1 MPTRALN
8 ARQRSPSST
17 RTIANVRQGQLG
29 ARSHAFACVER
40 APTCAK
46 TWGCA
51 CRKLRHAQPQV
62 FALACDRMR
71 STCANACKRVC
82 ARSDALKASE
92 AHNMCARERG
102 SRTHANIYTVQFY
115 AHHNNNTCSLGCGC
129 CKMQHAQPQMPCFA
143 IVACM
148 FCDRGVTQ
156 GWQKYVTHVAWVAIR
171 CVGVTHSVCH
181 THTQHTPT
189 HTHKCAVFNGLS
201 NFNIIVPGVY
211 THIHIIT
218 KARVKSVC
226 RKRARSEDRPCK
238 RALARHIMAF

>member
-1 MPTRALN
+1 
-8 ARQRSPSST
+8 
-17 RTIANVRQGQLG
+17 
-29 ARSHAFACVER
+29 
-40 APTCAK
+40 
-46 TWGCA
+46 
-51 CRKLRHAQPQV
+51 
-62 FALACDRMR
+62 MR
-71 STCANACKRVC
+71 STCANACNRVC

-115 AHHNNNTCSLGCGC
+115 ARHNNNTCNLGCEC
-129 CKMQHAQPQMPCFA
+129 CKLQHAQPQMPCFA

-156 GWQKYVTHVAWVAIR
+156 GWQKYVTHVACVAIR

-218 KARVKSVC
+218 KARVKFVC

-238 RALARHIMAF
+238 RALARHIMAFQHLSCRRRFVLSLRSTIQIV

>member
-1 MPTRALN
+1 VPTRALN
-8 ARQRSPSST
+8 ARQRSPSS
-17 RTIANVRQGQLG
+17 
-29 ARSHAFACVER
+29 HCVER

-102 SRTHANIYTVQFY
+102 SRTHAIIYTVWGNSMH
-115 AHHNNNTCSLGCGC
+115 ATITTHAIWGCEC
-129 CKMQHAQPQMPCFA
+129 CKLQHAQPQMACFV

-189 HTHKCAVFNGLS
+189 HTQMCS
-201 NFNIIVPGVY
+201 I
-211 THIHIIT
+211 
-218 KARVKSVC
+218 
-226 RKRARSEDRPCK
+226 
-238 RALARHIMAF
+238 

>member
-1 MPTRALN
+1 MRANARQVRIALN
-8 ARQRSPSST
+8 APQR
-17 RTIANVRQGQLG
+17 V
-29 ARSHAFACVER
+29 
-40 APTCAK
+40 
-46 TWGCA
+46 
-51 CRKLRHAQPQV
+51 QV

-115 AHHNNNTCSLGCGC
+115 AHHNNNTRSLGCGC

-156 GWQKYVTHVAWVAIR
+156 GWQKYVTHVACVAIR

-189 HTHKCAVFNGLS
+189 HTHTNVQYLMASATSTSLYL
-201 NFNIIVPGVY
+201 VY
-211 THIHIIT
+211 TRT
-218 KARVKSVC
+218 YT
-226 RKRARSEDRPCK
+226 
-238 RALARHIMAF
+238 